1 MDLYCSNKLT
11 FCWIQQTNIEKLRG
25 CVIEIIAS
33 AKKMQDRADRLRR
46 EGRTIAFVPTMGF
59 LHEGHLSLMREGRRR
74 CDDLVVSIFVNPT
87 QFGPGEDLGAYPRN
101 LKRDLELVEQVGGD
115 AVFTPSAEEL
125 YGKNY
130 QTYVSLEKL
139 PSHLCGLSRPT
150 HFRGVATVVS
160 KLFNIVKPHVA
171 VFGEKDFQQLAV
183 IRQMVEDMNFDVQII
198 GSPTLR
204 EADGLAMSSRN
215 SYLTAGQRK
224 SALCLYLSLQKA
236 QEMVAADIRDVKRIV
251 EEISTFIRSFP
262 ETQIDYVAICDPATL
277 DDVDMIQG
285 PCLMALA
292 VKVGKTR
299 LIDNTI
305 LKP

>member
-1 MDLYCSNKLT
+1 
-11 FCWIQQTNIEKLRG
+11 
-25 CVIEIIAS
+25 
-33 AKKMQDRADRLRR
+33 MQHRADRLRG

-74 CDDLVVSIFVNPT
+74 CDDLAVSIFVNPT
-87 QFGPGEDLGAYPRN
+87 QFGPGEDLEAYPRN
-101 LKRDLELVEQVGGD
+101 LKRDLELVKQEGVN
-115 AVFTPSAEEL
+115 AVFTPCAEEL

-139 PSHLCGLSRPT
+139 PGHLCGLSRPI

-171 VFGEKDFQQLAV
+171 IFGEKDFQQLAV
-183 IRQMVEDMNFDVQII
+183 IRQMVEDLNFDIQII
-198 GSPTLR
+198 GFPTVR

-215 SYLTAGQRK
+215 SYLTARQRK
-224 SALCLYLSLQKA
+224 SALCLYLSMQKA
-236 QEMVAADIRDVKRIV
+236 QEMVAAGIRNVRQIIEDI
-251 EEISTFIRSFP
+251 SSFIRSFP
-262 ETQIDYVAICDPATL
+262 ETQIDYVSICDPATL
-277 DDVDMIQG
+277 DDVEMIQG
-285 PCLMALA
+285 PCVMALA

-299 LIDNTI
+299 LIDNMI

>member
-1 MDLYCSNKLT
+1 
-11 FCWIQQTNIEKLRG
+11 
-25 CVIEIIAS
+25 
-33 AKKMQDRADRLRR
+33 MQLRADRLRS
-46 EGRTIAFVPTMGF
+46 EGKTIAFVPTMGF
-59 LHEGHLSLMREGRRR
+59 LHEGHLSLMREGRCR

-101 LKRDLELVEQVGGD
+101 LKRDLELVEQAGGD

-125 YGKNY
+125 YGKNN

-150 HFRGVATVVS
+150 HFCGVATVVS

-215 SYLTAGQRK
+215 SYLTAAQRK

-236 QEMVAADIRDVKRIV
+236 QEMVAAEIRDVKRIV
-251 EEISTFIRSFP
+251 EGISTFIRSFP

-277 DDVDMIQG
+277 DNVDMIQG